1 MSCLIPSACVF
12 CQHYHT
18 ERNEVTDE
26 LPSCDAFVAIPHAIF
41 MGEFDHMDA
50 FHGDNGVQ
58 FRLRE
63 EDRKD
68 FMELNQVRSEMGL
81 LVYRVP

>member
-26 LPSCDAFVAIPHAIF
+26 LPSFDAFVAIPDEIF
-41 MGEFDHMDA
+41 MPECRPFFAIPEMSPS
-50 FHGDNGVQ
+50 
-58 FRLRE
+58 
-63 EDRKD
+63 D
-68 FMELNQVRSEMGL
+68 FRSENG
-81 LVYRVP
+81 RQ